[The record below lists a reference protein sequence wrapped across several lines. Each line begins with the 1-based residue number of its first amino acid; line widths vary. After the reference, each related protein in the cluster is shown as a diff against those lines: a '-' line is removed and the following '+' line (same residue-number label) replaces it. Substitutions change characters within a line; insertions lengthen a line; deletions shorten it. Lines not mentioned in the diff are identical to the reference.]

1 MEEVSQY
8 KNNQDLFPCSHESK
22 YLNEMNQ
29 NFVICFNCSSIIH
42 TNESGKKIFPV
53 KPRKYNVS
61 QETAT
66 PIFLSMKDNHRPH
79 QFINAESYLKI
90 RTKIVKKM
98 KVFAQNFNLTKKTFF
113 LSLEYFDRICSRA
126 AKFNY
131 TDFLQ
136 TALIRV
142 VLAAKFQDDHQNVFN
157 AKLSLGASN
166 NYTKD
171 ELYVLQ
177 LLNYD
182 LYTITSYDIVMDIM
196 HTGFMYS
203 DENFSL
209 NKMNV
214 IYQKVEKMLY
224 FFTEKKYYIEMT
236 PIEIAISVIGF
247 IREALG
253 LVAYNN
259 IIKQIFMTQVNDFTI
274 YSYCLSLFKKCFQI
288 QEESN
293 HMNFNNNN
301 KSIND
306 TLTNNKN
313 CFSNISNNNYNRIYN
328 LNAFSN
334 RYINKNILLKEEEK

>member
-22 YLNEMNQ
+22 YLHDMKP
-29 NFVICFNCSSIIH
+29 NFQICFNCSSILY
-42 TNESGKKIFPV
+42 TNELGKRIFPI
-53 KPRKYNVS
+53 KPGKYNTS
-61 QETAT
+61 QETST
-66 PIFLSMKDNHRPH
+66 PIFLSMKDTHRPH
-79 QFINAESYLKI
+79 QFNNKESYLEI
-90 RTKIVKKM
+90 RNTIVKKM
-98 KVFAQNFNLTKKTFF
+98 KTFAQNFNLTKKTFF

-126 AKFNY
+126 AKFNFD
-131 TDFLQ
+131 DFLQ
-136 TALIRV
+136 TAYLCV
-142 VLAAKFQDDHQNVFN
+142 VLAAKFQDDHQNAFN
-157 AKLSLGASN
+157 AKLGLGLSN
-166 NYTKD
+166 NYAKD

-182 LYTITSYDIVMDIM
+182 LYAITSYDIVMDIM

-209 NKMNV
+209 NKMYV

-224 FFTEKKYYIEMT
+224 FFTEKKYYIDMT
-236 PIEIAISVIGF
+236 PIEIALSVIGF

-253 LVAYNN
+253 LIAYNN
-259 IIKQIFMTQVNDFTI
+259 IIRQLFMTQVNELTI

-288 QEESN
+288 QEEAN
-293 HMNFNNNN
+293 HMNLNNN

-306 TLTNNKN
+306 TLTNNN
-313 CFSNISNNNYNRIYN
+313 NSFINNSNNYNRISN

-334 RYINKNILLKEEEK
+334 RYINKNILLKDEEK

>member
-98 KVFAQNFNLTKKTFF
+98 KVFAQSFNLSKKTFF

-126 AKFNY
+126 SKFNY

-136 TALIRV
+136 IALICV
-142 VLAAKFQDDHQNVFN
+142 VLAAKFQDDHQNAFN

-182 LYTITSYDIVMDIM
+182 LYAITSYDIVMDIM

-209 NKMNV
+209 NKMYV

-224 FFTEKKYYIEMT
+224 FFTEKKYYIDMT
-236 PIEIAISVIGF
+236 PIEIALSVIGF

-259 IIKQIFMTQVNDFTI
+259 IIRQLFMTQVNELTI

-288 QEESN
+288 QEEAN
-293 HMNFNNNN
+293 HMNLNNN

-306 TLTNNKN
+306 TLTNNN
-313 CFSNISNNNYNRIYN
+313 NSFINNSNNYNRISN

-334 RYINKNILLKEEEK
+334 RYINKNILLKDEEK